1 MSSAANHRDR
11 SHRSERLHRSA
22 MQGERNV
29 LIQRSTAAR
38 TGGGALVARLRAFR
52 RRIREARQKQTA
64 AESEI

>member
-1 MSSAANHRDR
+1 
-11 SHRSERLHRSA
+11 